1 MSEIIRSIE
10 AKQLRKDI
18 PEIAIG
24 DTVRGQ
30 VKVVDPNGLLPAKP
44 GLKVSFGPQVKGTVD
59 VK

>member
-1 MSEIIRSIE
+1 MVVN
-10 AKQLRKDI
+10 KDALWVKNLS
-18 PEIAIG
+18 PYKWHVE
-24 DTVRGQ
+24 TPSGQ